1 MAIAPT
7 ISGAAPPAV
16 ESKETT
22 QRDLTQ
28 KNNVYIYIYNM
39 YIWLVVYLPL

>member
-28 KNNVYIYIYNM
+28 KNNVYIYNM